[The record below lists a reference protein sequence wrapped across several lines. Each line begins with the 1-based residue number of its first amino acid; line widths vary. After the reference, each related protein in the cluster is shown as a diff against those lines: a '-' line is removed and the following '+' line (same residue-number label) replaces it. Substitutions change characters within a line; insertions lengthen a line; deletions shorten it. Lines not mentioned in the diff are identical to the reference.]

1 MVQAA
6 RMLVFLEFSSLLFL
20 GSQEM
25 SHSPS
30 TVSLSTRGAF
40 LWPARDMHLIINT
53 NTHVPA
59 KTHGSIPS
67 MVVTEVVFGLR
78 FLKDNHQNE
87 NLQFL
92 NSFITV

>member
-1 MVQAA
+1 MVPAA
-6 RMLVFLEFSSLLFL
+6 RMLVFLRVQFSATS

-30 TVSLSTRGAF
+30 TGSLSTRGAF

-53 NTHVPA
+53 NTRVPA
-59 KTHGSIPS
+59 KTHGSIPY
-67 MVVTEVVFGLR
+67 MVVTEVVFGLS
-78 FLKDNHQNE
+78 FLKENHQNE